1 MSKYQDRR
9 IISETHGNKR
19 DTKTVEQYNKTVTD
33 LSGAGNNKI
42 VDSDFKLT
50 QEIVNGL
57 KINNYDGGSTGSL
70 RSTTTPPKEN
80 QYNKDFFGGKLKD
93 KYYEAVLNNDK
104 STQKKILAMPDKIV
118 GVLDVFQKSNNDLES
133 ALDKP
138 SGAPGSPNIGLIS
151 KNLNFFK
158 YIQEFNFNGDKNIN
172 IDIDED
178 NNLLMFTNDTEPIYV
193 DSLIAQ
199 QKNANPNSD
208 SIKPV
213 LGDPQKTVYE
223 PMDSVGTMPLIEQI
237 TTSLQFPKKEE
248 GDQSF
253 DLKQNIQIE
262 SQLVNYDHTP
272 MLDLKSVGQSLWPQA
287 QQMSVSA
294 INTIDPDSDDITP
307 LQHKLLSI
315 FSEYNQNISSDINLV
330 EDYMKNGG
338 EKWGVYMGAD
348 SNYDQRNAPLV
359 KFQRDLLAWSFN
371 NGYHSQNVLPYI
383 KQEEA
388 VKQGDNMS
396 DVDKEY
402 EDSKETNSSNNLFDE
417 TVEKVN
423 IV

>member
-9 IISETHGNKR
+9 IISETHGSKKEA
-19 DTKTVEQYNKTVTD
+19 DTVEEYNKALTN
-33 LSGAGNNKI
+33 LSGAGDKKTQ
-42 VDSDFKLT
+42 DSDYKLT
-50 QEIVNGL
+50 QGIINGL

-70 RSTTTPPKEN
+70 KSTSNPPKEN

-93 KYYEAVLNNDK
+93 IYYDAVLNNDK
-104 STQKKILAMPDKIV
+104 STQEKILKMPDKVV
-118 GVLDVFQKSNNDLES
+118 GVIDVFQKANNDLQA

-138 SGAPGSPNIGLIS
+138 SGAPGSPNVGLIS
-151 KNLNFFK
+151 QNLNFFK

-172 IDIDED
+172 IDIDEN
-178 NNLLMFTNDTEPIYV
+178 NNLLMFTGDAAPIYV

-199 QKNANPNSD
+199 QKNPNPNSEK
-208 SIKPV
+208 IVPV
-213 LGDPQKTVYE
+213 LGDPQKTIYE
-223 PMDSVGTMPLIEQI
+223 PMDSVGPMPLIEQI
-237 TTSLQFPKKEE
+237 TTTLKFPKKEDDE
-248 GDQSF
+248 PSF

-287 QQMSVSA
+287 QQMAVSA
-294 INTIDPDSDDITP
+294 VNTIDPDSEEITP
-307 LQHKLLSI
+307 LQERLLSI
-315 FSEYNQNISSDINLV
+315 FSEYNQNISSDITLV

-338 EKWGVYMGAD
+338 EKWGVYIGAD
-348 SNYDQRNAPLV
+348 SNYDQKNAPLV

-388 VKQGDNMS
+388 VKQGDSMS

-402 EDSKETNSSNNLFDE
+402 EQSKETNSSNNLFDE

>member
-9 IISETHGNKR
+9 IISETHGNKKEA
-19 DTKTVEQYNKTVTD
+19 DTVKEYNETLTN
-33 LSGAGNNKI
+33 LSGAGNKEV
-42 VDSDFKLT
+42 VDSDYKLT
-50 QEIVNGL
+50 QEIINGL

-70 RSTTTPPKEN
+70 RSTSTPPKEN

-104 STQKKILAMPDKIV
+104 STQKKILEMPDKIV
-118 GVLDVFQKSNNDLES
+118 GVLDVFQRSNSDLQS

-138 SGAPGSPNIGLIS
+138 SGAPGSPNVGLIS

-178 NNLLMFTNDTEPIYV
+178 NNLLMFTDDTEPIYV
-193 DSLIAQ
+193 DSLISQ
-199 QKNANPNSD
+199 QKNPNPNSEK
-208 SIKPV
+208 IIPV
-213 LGDPQKTVYE
+213 LGDPQKIIYE
-223 PMDSVGTMPLIEQI
+223 PMDSVGPMPLIEQI
-237 TTSLQFPKKEE
+237 TTSLKFPKKE
-248 GDQSF
+248 GDEQFF
-253 DLKQNIQIE
+253 DLDQNIQIE

-287 QQMSVSA
+287 QQMAVSG
-294 INTIDPDSDDITP
+294 INTIDPDSEERTP
-307 LQHKLLSI
+307 LQEKLLSI

-338 EKWGVYMGAD
+338 EKWGIYMGAD
-348 SNYDQRNAPLV
+348 SNYDQKNAPLV
-359 KFQRDLLAWSFN
+359 KFQRDILAWSFN

-383 KQEEA
+383 KEEQS

-396 DVDKEY
+396 DADKEY
-402 EDSKETNSSNNLFDE
+402 EDSKESNNLFDE